1 MTAVLPD
8 RPASRSRLRAGLGI
22 ESVANSDL
30 AMLCAVMILAAGLRL
45 WHVTQPLVDAF
56 SWRQASTAMMSD
68 NFRTGGWN
76 IFFPEV
82 SWTGPGPSYQGR
94 EFQLFS
100 YGVAIMHALFGW
112 HDWFG
117 RLLATLFSMITIF
130 SLHRMTALVWTERHG
145 HAAAMCY
152 ALMPAA
158 VMIDTSYLPDPPM
171 LALITLGIWMYV
183 RYWMTGARILLVIAA
198 ISFTLGVLSK
208 LPGLGSGLVIAFL
221 AIILVARGEL
231 RRAVHTG
238 IAAVAGLAVIVSWYA
253 WAIYLG
259 THYPPF
265 HIAGSGYI
273 WDLGA
278 AVFLDN
284 GYYLGS
290 LWNLSVWWFYGY
302 PFIGLL
308 AIGLWTIPAGG
319 AIGAD
324 RVLEFIPLLWLLA
337 GVIVYLLAA
346 KEITSN
352 AWNLHLLHV
361 PIAMFCGHALV
372 TLIGQGATVLLSIR
386 GVIRAMLVVGAMLA
400 LATLPLV
407 TRMKDP
413 QAEAARLLGQE
424 LQSLIT
430 PGDLV
435 IAVAPEVGDPIGV
448 YYSRARGWV
457 FPPGGGQTDWSTFG
471 GDGPEAIAIFEDLRT
486 QGARWFGVAKNAQ
499 DRQDRLFTEH
509 YVALLAHLDA
519 TAEKVADS
527 DNHVIYR
534 LSVSD

>member
-1 MTAVLPD
+1 M
-8 RPASRSRLRAGLGI
+8 
-22 ESVANSDL
+22 
-30 AMLCAVMILAAGLRL
+30 
-45 WHVTQPLVDAF
+45 
-56 SWRQASTAMMSD
+56 
-68 NFRTGGWN
+68 
-76 IFFPEV
+76 
-82 SWTGPGPSYQGR
+82 
-94 EFQLFS
+94 
-100 YGVAIMHALFGW
+100 
-112 HDWFG
+112 
-117 RLLATLFSMITIF
+117 
-130 SLHRMTALVWTERHG
+130 
-145 HAAAMCY
+145 
-152 ALMPAA
+152 
-158 VMIDTSYLPDPPM
+158 
-171 LALITLGIWMYV
+171 
-183 RYWMTGARILLVIAA
+183 
-198 ISFTLGVLSK
+198 
-208 LPGLGSGLVIAFL
+208 
-221 AIILVARGEL
+221 
-231 RRAVHTG
+231 
-238 IAAVAGLAVIVSWYA
+238 
-253 WAIYLG
+253 
-259 THYPPF
+259 
-265 HIAGSGYI
+265 
-273 WDLGA
+273 
-278 AVFLDN
+278 
-284 GYYLGS
+284 
-290 LWNLSVWWFYGY
+290 
-302 PFIGLL
+302 L